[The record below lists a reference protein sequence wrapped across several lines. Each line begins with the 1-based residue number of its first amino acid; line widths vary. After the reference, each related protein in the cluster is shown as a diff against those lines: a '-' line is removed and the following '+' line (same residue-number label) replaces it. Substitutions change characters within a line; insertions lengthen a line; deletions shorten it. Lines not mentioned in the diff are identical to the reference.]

1 MTRRDLLPLLLL
13 GPVAPDKTR
22 EPRSVRRVAAW
33 PEAGAPLDPA
43 TLAVKVEGKAAK
55 VVRTRAD
62 STPLLLL
69 VVFDLTGDLTLADA
83 ARQALLA
90 EFERLPASDWI
101 GLLRVQDGLQVLL
114 DPTPDRAAIA
124 TSVTGLAVTGRA
136 NLLDSIEPAA
146 LLASK
151 LLHKTGVRTAVLCV
165 TDSNIFNYRE
175 DYTNPVINYSDSR
188 DLSRRFPEA
197 LIREKT
203 AKVAATL
210 AELDAPVFATHLAF
224 LRDRLNEGYQTGLQQ
239 IMEATGGQALFARVQ
254 TEIAPIVSDAISR
267 LSRMWAIDIEI
278 PPGTPRNFTVEVTAG
293 GTPLNY
299 RSRFAMRSKNK
310 E

>member
-1 MTRRDLLPLLLL
+1 MTRRDLLPLLVL
-13 GPVAPDKTR
+13 GPSAPDKSR
-22 EPRSVRRVAAW
+22 ESRSVRRVTAW
-33 PEAGAPLDPA
+33 PEGGAAIDA
-43 TLAVKVEGKAAK
+43 ASIKVKVEGIDAK
-55 VVRTRAD
+55 VVRTRNE

-69 VVFDLTGDLTLADA
+69 VIFDLTGDLTLADA

-90 EFERLPASDWI
+90 EFERLPADAYI

-114 DPTPDRAAIA
+114 DPTPDRAAVSAAI
-124 TSVTGLAVTGRA
+124 TGLAITGRA
-136 NLLDSIEPAA
+136 NLLDSVEPAA
-146 LLASK
+146 VLATK

-175 DYTNPVINYSDSR
+175 DYTNPVINYSDAR

-224 LRDRLNEGYQTGLQQ
+224 LRDRLNEAYQTGLQQ
-239 IMEATGGQALFARVQ
+239 IMEAAGGQAHFARVQ
-254 TEIAPIVSDAISR
+254 TEIAPIISDAVSR
-267 LSRMWAIDIEI
+267 LASMWAIDIEI
-278 PPGTPRNFTVEVTAG
+278 PPATPRNFTVEVTAG
-293 GTPLNY
+293 GTPLVY
-299 RSRFAMRSKNK
+299 RSRFAVRSRKK

>member
-1 MTRRDLLPLLLL
+1 MTRRDVLPLLLF
-13 GPVAPDKTR
+13 GTVAPDKTR
-22 EPRSVRRVAAW
+22 EQRSVRRIAAW
-33 PEAGAPLDPA
+33 PEAGATLDPA

-90 EFERLPASDWI
+90 EFEKLPASTWI

-114 DPTPDRAAIA
+114 DPTPDRAAISTA
-124 TSVTGLAVTGRA
+124 VTGLAITGRA

-151 LLHKTGVRTAVLCV
+151 LLQKTGVRTAVLCV
-165 TDSNIFNYRE
+165 TDSNIYNYRE

-239 IMEATGGQALFARVQ
+239 IMEATGGNALFARVQ
-254 TEIAPIVSDAISR
+254 TEIATITSDAISR

-278 PPGTPRNFTVEVTAG
+278 PPGTPRNFTVELTAG
-293 GTPLNY
+293 ATPLNY